1 MPPLHRL
8 RVILVCMPIVPFNTL
23 PASARVW
30 IFSSE
35 QPLTGSRADRL
46 LDEVDQYLSQW
57 HAHGHPLTCGR
68 AWRDDRFLAIGVD
81 QSNAYASGCSID
93 GLYRALQ
100 AVQPAIGSTI
110 VSGGQV
116 HYRDADG
123 AIRSASRDEFTALAA
138 GGTVTVG
145 TPVFDTTV
153 ATAGEWRER
162 FETLVGRAWHKA
174 LLA

>member
-1 MPPLHRL
+1 MP
-8 RVILVCMPIVPFNTL
+8 VVPFNTL

-30 IFSSE
+30 IFSSD
-35 QPLTGSRADRL
+35 QPLTGSRAERL
-46 LDEVDQYLSQW
+46 LGEVDQYLNQW
-57 HAHGHPLTCGR
+57 HAHGHPLTCAR

-100 AVQPAIGSTI
+100 AVQPAIGATI

-116 HYRDADG
+116 HYRDANG
-123 AIRSASRDEFTALAA
+123 GIHSASRDEFTALATS
-138 GGTVTVG
+138 GTVTAG

-162 FETLVGRAWHKA
+162 FETVVGRAWHKS
-174 LLA
+174 LLN

>member
-1 MPPLHRL
+1 MPQ
-8 RVILVCMPIVPFNTL
+8 VPFDTL

-30 IFSSE
+30 IFSSD
-35 QPLTGSRADRL
+35 QPITGSRAERL
-46 LDEVDQYLSQW
+46 LGEVDQYLDQW
-57 HAHGHPLTCGR
+57 HAHGYPLTCGR

-100 AVQPAIGSTI
+100 AVQPALGSTI

-116 HYRDADG
+116 HYRDPNG
-123 AIRSASRDEFTALAA
+123 AILAASRDEFTALAA
-138 GGTVTVG
+138 SGAVTLG

-153 ATAGEWRER
+153 ATAGEWRDR
-162 FETLVGRAWHKA
+162 FETVVGRAWHRA
-174 LLA
+174 LLT